1 MPETFLNYRD
11 NFELKEGVNSMSKKN
26 RGFPLE
32 YFPGEILTEWEAG
45 INRKMFLFR
54 VTGVGGA
61 LTPNVSVMVPSA
73 PTAINRI
80 QFSSQDSMISQ
91 TKASSLIAPVI
102 TNQPD
107 KIILTD
113 LQLDELNQI
122 SSKFLDGSISID
134 EAILQLRGGGKFK
147 DISFIVL
154 YIWLYTLQKNH
165 VEGFQ
170 SIRLPDQEWTP
181 KGAGQRPPYARG
193 YYSSNSRSSLGL
205 TYDGF
210 NELHR
215 TNIQNAYSQIPNLSV
230 KGTNQQ
236 VTAWSAAKHIHHSP
250 DFGLDPRKYGM
261 TQKDLDNI
269 SENGLIN
276 HIRDGGRPPSD
287 DYVQAL
293 QRRWKRFA
301 EHRDV
306 QKCGIQPVMGKPC
319 HVVKHDRTG
328 IFLSFEQY
336 SGESFTG
343 YKLTEKQS
351 RNHDENGIIG
361 KNYKN

>member
-1 MPETFLNYRD
+1 
-11 NFELKEGVNSMSKKN
+11 MSRKN

-32 YFPGEILTEWEAG
+32 YYPGEILTEREAG

-54 VTGVGGA
+54 VTGIGGA
-61 LTPNVSVMVPSA
+61 LTPNVSVMLPPP
-73 PTAINRI
+73 PTAINRT
-80 QFSSQDSMISQ
+80 QFTSLDSMVSQ
-91 TKASSLIAPVI
+91 TKPSSLIAPVI
-102 TNQPD
+102 INQPD

-113 LQLDELNQI
+113 IQLDEFNQI
-122 SSKFLDGSISID
+122 SSKFLDGSISMD

-147 DISFIVL
+147 NISFIVL
-154 YIWLYTLQKNH
+154 CIWLYRLQNNH

-170 SIRLPDQEWTP
+170 AIRPPHQELMP
-181 KGAGQRPPYARG
+181 KGAGQRPPYAGG
-193 YYSSNSRSSLGL
+193 YCSSNSGSSLGL
-205 TYDGF
+205 TSTNDGF
-210 NELHR
+210 NELSR
-215 TNIQNAYSQIPNLSV
+215 TNIQNAYSYIPNLSV
-230 KGTNQQ
+230 EGTNQQ

-250 DFGLDPRKYGM
+250 DFGLDPTKYGM
-261 TQKDLDNI
+261 TQKDLDSI
-269 SENGLIN
+269 AKNGLVN
-276 HIRDGGRPPSD
+276 HIRDGGTPPSA

-319 HVVKHDRTG
+319 DVVKHDRTG
-328 IFLSFEQY
+328 IFLSFEEY

-343 YKLTEKQS
+343 YKLTKKQS